1 MTGQEFCYWLQGY
14 FEVSGPDAVLTKEQV
29 SVVKDHLQLV
39 FKKETPVRGLEP
51 WAQGIGQ
58 AAQGQ
63 QICSQDLGLKAI
75 C

>member
-29 SVVKDHLQLV
+29 TVVKDHLQLV
-39 FKKETPVRGLEP
+39 FKKETPARHWSDQGL
-51 WAQGIGQ
+51 GGQ
-58 AAQGQ
+58 AGQ
-63 QICSQDLGLKAI
+63 SICSAELGLKAI